1 MIPKP
6 ISARFRYYI
15 KIGGFESMNKN
26 DDAVIVRCCD
36 SGDDFIWLTEKGE
49 NRLCNV
55 LTGILILAI
64 SPIFAVMMLM

>member
-1 MIPKP
+1 
-6 ISARFRYYI
+6 
-15 KIGGFESMNKN
+15 MNKN

-55 LTGILILAI
+55 LTGILIIAI
-64 SPIFAVMMLM
+64 SPIFAAMLLM